1 LAVLVLTGA
10 GGAEDVAK
18 VGWLNEK
25 TSAAVKSREFF
36 QGGFMDDFW
45 AIGEE
50 IYEINALNLK
60 LNEKKSQIM
69 KNYDKNLYKRV
80 ATLFLQRSRFINT
93 ANMVIF

>member
-1 LAVLVLTGA
+1 
-10 GGAEDVAK
+10 
-18 VGWLNEK
+18 
-25 TSAAVKSREFF
+25 
-36 QGGFMDDFW
+36 MDDFW

-80 ATLFLQRSRFINT
+80 ASLFLQRSRFINT

>member
-1 LAVLVLTGA
+1 
-10 GGAEDVAK
+10 
-18 VGWLNEK
+18 
-25 TSAAVKSREFF
+25 
-36 QGGFMDDFW
+36 MDDFW

-80 ATLFLQRSRFINT
+80 ATLFLQRSRCINT